1 MKCSKCG
8 FENIVRASY
17 CNKCGEKFKEEERKK
32 AYKKTIFG
40 KIETFENLKAIITLE
55 KITGH
60 IAFKI
65 ISLLIVLGIG
75 LYFLFTMGIDTRLL
89 ESKNYEIFYNK
100 NYNEYYLLVDDTI
113 SLVDVSLYRPNRV
126 QQMTVN
132 HYDINGNLL
141 EEKVIE
147 KNQNVSLTTFE
158 DDYYIIKSKYSSNK
172 EQSLKVLVYKS
183 SDI

>member
-17 CNKCGEKFKEEERKK
+17 CNKCGEEFKDEERKK
-32 AYKKTIFG
+32 AYKKTIYG
-40 KIETFENLKAIITLE
+40 RIETLENLKAIITLE
-55 KITGH
+55 KVTGH

-75 LYFLFTMGIDTRLL
+75 LYFLFTMGVDTRLL
-89 ESKNYEIFYNK
+89 ESKDYEIFYNK
-100 NYNEYYLLVDDTI
+100 VDNEYYLLVDDNY
-113 SLVDVSLYRPNRV
+113 SSVNVSLYRPNSV
-126 QQMTVN
+126 QKILIN

-141 EEKVIE
+141 EEKAIE
-147 KNQNVSLTTFE
+147 KDQVINLNTFK
-158 DDYYIIKSKYSSNK
+158 DDYYIIKSEYSSKK
-172 EQSLKVLVYKS
+172 EQALKVLVYKS